1 LVLWFTSS
9 VGVRGNGEMSFDNVK
24 AGADLGSI
32 YDLPRIK
39 RVVWP
44 RNPLRVPLAL
54 FLYGGE
60 IYGRT
65 AI

>member
-1 LVLWFTSS
+1 
-9 VGVRGNGEMSFDNVK
+9 MI
-24 AGADLGSI
+24 AGGDLGSI

-44 RNPLRVPLAL
+44 RNPLWVPLAL

-65 AI
+65 AL